1 MIFILRETR
10 TAVREWA
17 CWEGYLEDQVLTS
30 VPVEKHWQFVVFYR
44 PPPTNTSFQ
53 HIPLTILPTTTDK
66 HFGPTFSN
74 DNLWCFTDHHI
85 QTPHFCGD
93 SIEKKHRQPPC
104 FSVLKKCTLSL
115 TGMDD
120 FCIHFYGFVYLLLLS
135 IFRLWCNPEIIMP
148 WLWAWWHL
156 YTCFIH

>member
-1 MIFILRETR
+1 M
-10 TAVREWA
+10 
-17 CWEGYLEDQVLTS
+17 
-30 VPVEKHWQFVVFYR
+30 EKHWQFVVFYR

-53 HIPLTILPTTTDK
+53 HIPLTILPTTTVK

-93 SIEKKHRQPPC
+93 NIEKNQSTTMF
-104 FSVLKKCTLSL
+104 FSTKKCTLAL

-120 FCIHFYGFVYLLLLS
+120 FCIHFHGFVYFLLQSRKLAADRRTASDKFPGGPIVFVNSPDRLS
-135 IFRLWCNPEIIMP
+135 GKLFCQPLPLRIDKLRCSVNS
-148 WLWAWWHL
+148 
-156 YTCFIH
+156 T